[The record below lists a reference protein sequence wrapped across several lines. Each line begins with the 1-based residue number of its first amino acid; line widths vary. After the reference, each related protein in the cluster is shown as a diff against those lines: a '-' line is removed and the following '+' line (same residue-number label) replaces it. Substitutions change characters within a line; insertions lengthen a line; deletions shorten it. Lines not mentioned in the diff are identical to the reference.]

1 MAKSAASTSGDFRT
15 RLRSLEYT
23 RNKLHK
29 LFLTGQI
36 TRRDIEQVYQG
47 LFLEAVAAF
56 ESHIEL
62 FFIGLLSKSI
72 DPHSRLTVSKATF
85 SSRSTAMPIVVGSRF
100 YDWLPYSRTRERA
113 EHFFRNG
120 HPFSVLDASEADK
133 TEEFRFIRNAI
144 AHRSDHAKQQFEKN
158 VIGPTSLSPRERRVG
173 GYLAGNF
180 RSSPPQTRYESLTI
194 DMATIFEKICT
205 S

>member
-72 DPHSRLTVSKATF
+72 DPHSRLTVSKA
-85 SSRSTAMPIVVGSRF
+85 
-100 YDWLPYSRTRERA
+100 
-113 EHFFRNG
+113 
-120 HPFSVLDASEADK
+120 
-133 TEEFRFIRNAI
+133 NA
-144 AHRSDHAKQQFEKN
+144 R
-158 VIGPTSLSPRERRVG
+158 
-173 GYLAGNF
+173 
-180 RSSPPQTRYESLTI
+180 
-194 DMATIFEKICT
+194 CC
-205 S
+205 